1 MNTRR
6 TPTLDEAVTVVRDLP
21 GEMQE
26 AIASEMLERAE
37 GFVQSQLTDEQRAI
51 VKERMAA
58 PRTYVPRAEVMAVL
72 RKYNPAL

>member
-21 GEMQE
+21 DEMQE
-26 AIASEMLERAE
+26 AIAAEMLERAE

-58 PRTYVPRAEVMAVL
+58 PRTYVPRAEVMAML
-72 RKYNPAL
+72 RKYNPTL

>member
-21 GEMQE
+21 DEMQE
-26 AIASEMLERAE
+26 AIAAEMLERAA

-58 PRTYVPRAEVMAVL
+58 PRTHVPRAEFMAML
-72 RKYNPAL
+72 RKYNPTL